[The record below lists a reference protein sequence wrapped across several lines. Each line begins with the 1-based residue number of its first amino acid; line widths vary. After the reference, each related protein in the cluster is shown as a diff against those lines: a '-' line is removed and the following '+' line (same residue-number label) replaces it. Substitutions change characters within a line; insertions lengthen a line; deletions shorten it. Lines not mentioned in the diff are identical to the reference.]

1 MAGIMKYVAFQFGLF
16 HLIICTEVSFMSFHG
31 LIAHLFL
38 VLNNVLLL
46 GFVTVYLSTEGHH
59 GGFKFGQ

>member
-1 MAGIMKYVAFQFGLF
+1 MI
-16 HLIICTEVSFMSFHG
+16 FHG

-38 VLNNVLLL
+38 VLNKVLLL